1 MIGFRAT
8 RSSRQIRADSDL
20 PDRPAES
27 EAPVWKKTVFVV
39 SLCLSLAG
47 AARAFPPEASQASP
61 LQEADSLYQ
70 KQDWAG
76 AARIYQDV
84 VKREPDNGRAWS
96 RLGACRQHL
105 GQLPQAIAA
114 YQKAEAIGHNPLVMY
129 NLATAHALAGR
140 REEAFGWLDKAA
152 QAGFAQ
158 AETMESDADLESLK
172 DDSRFKSV
180 LEKVKINAQP
190 CAFLPEARQFDFWV
204 GKWDVRTPAGDPAGT
219 NTIDLVLGGCALI
232 ENWSGAKGGTGKSL
246 NFYDKIKKRW
256 QQTWVDN
263 QGDAIE
269 FLDGEYK
276 DGVLRFR
283 AEKKQA
289 DGTTLRRRLSF
300 FNLGPD
306 RVRQFSEQ
314 STDGGKTWTT
324 EYDLTYNRIK

>member
-1 MIGFRAT
+1 
-8 RSSRQIRADSDL
+8 
-20 PDRPAES
+20 
-27 EAPVWKKTVFVV
+27 VWKKSLFAA
-39 SLCLSLAG
+39 SLCLVFAGLAG
-47 AARAFPPEASQASP
+47 AFPEKAPQPAA

-70 KQDWAG
+70 KEDWAG
-76 AARIYQDV
+76 AARIYEGIV
-84 VKREPDNGRAWS
+84 NREPGNARAWA

-105 GQLPQAIAA
+105 GRLPQAIEA
-114 YQKAEAIGHNPLVMY
+114 YQKAEAISHNPQVMY
-129 NLATAHALAGR
+129 NLATALALSGR
-140 REEAFGWLDKAA
+140 RDSALEWLDKGA

-158 AETMESDADLESLK
+158 AERMETDADLKSLK
-172 DDSRFKSV
+172 DDARFKAIQQ
-180 LEKVKINAQP
+180 KVKVNEEP
-190 CAFLPEARQFDFWV
+190 CAHLPEARQFDFWV
-204 GKWDVRTPAGDPAGT
+204 GKWDVRTPAGDQAGT

-232 ENWSGAKGGTGKSL
+232 ENWTGARGGTGKSL
-246 NFYDKIKKRW
+246 NFYDKIKGRW
-256 QQTWVDN
+256 QQTWIDN

-269 FLDGEYK
+269 FVDGEYK

-306 RVRQFSEQ
+306 KVRQFSEQ